1 MIQSRLSCILS
12 LAQRRY
18 ASQLSSRRNAFAMQ
32 RTVSGRPQQQDLASD
47 ILFSQFRPLPAMRP
61 RNAIVLS
68 MAKSFQQQVPAAV
81 QVEVIHGDDGQPGS
95 QAVSVDDDDEEYVM
109 IDAADGH
116 HGDDAFVQLDA
127 EDEDK
132 LMEVS
137 MNLFEKLQQSS
148 DNQLDFTASNNN
160 NADQSL
166 KRLSLGASSLANAPS
181 CKLLLE
187 NYELSKWN
195 VEKQNGSWLS
205 ESYDNAEDG
214 ERLSYQYPSDQSVV
228 YRADSVLK
236 KRRKKMNKHK
246 YKKRLK
252 QTRAQRRRKASK
264 KEDQSGGDSA

>member
-18 ASQLSSRRNAFAMQ
+18 ASQLSSRRNAFTVQ

-68 MAKSFQQQVPAAV
+68 MAKSFQQQVPAAL
-81 QVEVIHGDDGQPGS
+81 QVEIIHGDDGQPSS
-95 QAVSVDDDDEEYVM
+95 QTVSVDEDEDQVM

-116 HGDDAFVQLDA
+116 HCDDAFVQLDA

-137 MNLFEKLQQSS
+137 MNLLEKLQSS
-148 DNQLDFTASNNN
+148 DNQLDLMASNN

-187 NYELSKWN
+187 NYEQSKWN

-205 ESYDNAEDG
+205 ESFDNAEDG
-214 ERLSYQYPSDQSVV
+214 EKLNYQYPSDQSAVV

-264 KEDQSGGDSA
+264 KQDQSGGDSA